1 MGEGLCSLALH
12 VSVITTCG
20 FCPAVFLRDSGFER
34 LEHPVSRLFKRN
46 EGTGQVGPGLW
57 TFPPRETGVTSPTTL
72 VKASSRSCF
81 MSSRAEAL
89 ESSLGMEGTTLE
101 ISVGN
106 YQTHSKH
113 LQKAGDAEG

>member
-1 MGEGLCSLALH
+1 MAEGLCILALH
-12 VSVITTCG
+12 VSVMTRCG
-20 FCPAVFLRDSGFER
+20 FCLAVFLRDSGFQR

-46 EGTGQVGPGLW
+46 EGIGQVGPGLW
-57 TFPPRETGVTSPTTL
+57 TFPPRVAGVTSPTTL

-89 ESSLGMEGTTLE
+89 ESSLGMEGTMLE

-106 YQTHSKH
+106 CQTHSKH
-113 LQKAGDAEG
+113 LQKAGDAGG